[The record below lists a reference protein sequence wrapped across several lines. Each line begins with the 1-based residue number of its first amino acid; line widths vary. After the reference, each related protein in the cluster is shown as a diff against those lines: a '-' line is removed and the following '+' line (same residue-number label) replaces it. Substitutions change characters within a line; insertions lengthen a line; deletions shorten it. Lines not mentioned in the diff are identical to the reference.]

1 MSKYAAFG
9 ASHTARLLGWKDGIR
24 VTNICPEFVQSE
36 ITITN
41 APSYP
46 QEKMFHH
53 EDVAKVVS
61 TLLLLPNESAIPEV
75 MMNCVFE
82 TI

>member
-1 MSKYAAFG
+1 M
-9 ASHTARLLGWKDGIR
+9 
-24 VTNICPEFVQSE
+24 
-36 ITITN
+36 TITN
-41 APSYP
+41 APSFP
-46 QEKMFHH
+46 QEKMSRP

>member
-1 MSKYAAFG
+1 MSKYAALA
-9 ASHTARLLGWKDGIR
+9 ASQTARLQGWEDGIR
-24 VTNICPEFVQSE
+24 VTNICTGFVQSE
-36 ITITN
+36 MTITN
-41 APSYP
+41 APSFP
-46 QEKMFHH
+46 QQKMTRP

>member
-1 MSKYAAFG
+1 M
-9 ASHTARLLGWKDGIR
+9 
-24 VTNICPEFVQSE
+24 
-36 ITITN
+36 TIIN
-41 APSYP
+41 ATSFP
-46 QEKMFHH
+46 QEKMSRP

-61 TLLLLPNESAIPEV
+61 TLLLMPNESAIPEV